1 MITINLKTALK
12 NLERNNPYEIYLFT
26 SDYGCNDCEIIEYV
40 LATSHLDDFI
50 DYRVVVSQNEDDLE
64 LAEKHNIMIP
74 MIIIKQRDKKIVID
88 DFDPRSLVLSFR
100 DHILQLIKLYSEL
113 DRLYEDHRAQ
123 LEKILGKKVSIN
135 RKVIAQIAKNMIRYG
150 KPVCPCKPSELC
162 PCKDHINEL
171 KKYGRCKCGLFTLKL
186 Y

>member
-1 MITINLKTALK
+1 MITISLKTALK
-12 NLERNNPYEIYLFT
+12 NLERNRPYEIYLFT
-26 SDYGCNDCEIIEYV
+26 SDYGCNDCNIVEYI
-40 LATSHLDDFI
+40 LETSHLTDFI
-50 DYRVVVSQNEDDLE
+50 DYRVVVSQDTKDLI
-64 LAEKHNIMIP
+64 LAEKHNIIIP
-74 MIIIKQRDKKIVID
+74 MIIIKQKDKKIIID
-88 DFDPRSLVLSFR
+88 NFDPKMLVLSFR
-100 DHILQLIKLYSEL
+100 NHILPIIRLDNEL
-113 DRLYEDHRAQ
+113 AILYEEHRAQ
-123 LEKILGKKVSIN
+123 LEKLLGRKIVIN